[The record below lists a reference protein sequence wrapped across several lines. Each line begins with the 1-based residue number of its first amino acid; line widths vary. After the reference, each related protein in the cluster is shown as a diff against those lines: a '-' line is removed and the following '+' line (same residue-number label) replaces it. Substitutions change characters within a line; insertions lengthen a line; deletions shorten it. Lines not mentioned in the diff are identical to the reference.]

1 MLDRRDFLKSAG
13 LLTLGATMM
22 PEVAMAKKP
31 KKAKPGK
38 KQIGFQAYSLGPE
51 LAGDNT
57 AAGLKRLHDM
67 GYTYV
72 ELAGFEGHSAS
83 ELQKMAADAGI
94 KVVSTH
100 LNPNTNGEKYS
111 SSNKQMIVDFWKKQ
125 IDEHAPFGMQYIVQ
139 PGLPRIDTIDDAK
152 RVADVFNAAGEVA
165 KKAGL
170 KWGYH
175 NHNREFNKVKGGVNG
190 QLEKFENTLNR
201 ITESIA
207 VLIVT
212 SCAIPIAVLI
222 FFLWLVKLL
231 TGVSIQIPQVKLS
244 EKLWKKKL

>member
-165 KKAGL
+165 ARAVPTASSRKSSLRRPTRRWWPSSWMSIGPS
-170 KWGYH
+170 WDS
-175 NHNREFNKVKGGVNG
+175 
-190 QLEKFENTLNR
+190 R
-201 ITESIA
+201 IPWSGST
-207 VLIVT
+207 VT
-212 SCAIPIAVLI
+212 RTASSCC
-222 FFLWLVKLL
+222 
-231 TGVSIQIPQVKLS
+231 TSRTVSSWASQ
-244 EKLWKKKL
+244 E